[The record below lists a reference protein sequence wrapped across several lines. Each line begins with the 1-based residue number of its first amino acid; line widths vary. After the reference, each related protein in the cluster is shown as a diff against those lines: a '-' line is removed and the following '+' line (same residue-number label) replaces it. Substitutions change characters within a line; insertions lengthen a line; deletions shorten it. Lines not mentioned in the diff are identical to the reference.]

1 MERPVTP
8 SDRDAGFEWFL
19 QALKEGHDAR
29 LGLPPVLSS
38 EVEVNMLELKITAQD
53 PEKLSRPAYRCFLDF
68 LTVVVR
74 QLPRPPAESNL
85 PAVVGGLYMQPA
97 EEGCKPFA

>member
-29 LGLPPVLSS
+29 LGRPPVLSS

-68 LTVVVR
+68 LTAVVR
-74 QLPRPPAESNL
+74 QLLRPPAEGNL
-85 PAVVGGLYMQPA
+85 PAVVGGL
-97 EEGCKPFA
+97 

>member
-29 LGLPPVLSS
+29 LGRPPVLSS

-68 LTVVVR
+68 LTAVVR
-74 QLPRPPAESNL
+74 RLPRAPAEGSL
-85 PAVVGGLYMQPA
+85 PVVVGGLYI
-97 EEGCKPFA
+97 